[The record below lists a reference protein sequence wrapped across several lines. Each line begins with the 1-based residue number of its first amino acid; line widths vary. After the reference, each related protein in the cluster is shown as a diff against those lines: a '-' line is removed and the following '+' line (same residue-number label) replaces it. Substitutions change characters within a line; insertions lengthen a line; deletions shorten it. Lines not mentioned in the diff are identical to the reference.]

1 MNKTKKK
8 NRKKVDTVKSVNNSI
23 RTSVRK
29 LNPILKSI
37 VGKKVD
43 VAMRDLQ
50 FSAKRISKDIRKTI
64 GSAVANAENN
74 FQYDID
80 NLIVKEAYCG
90 KKIVMK
96 RFRPRAKGRAA
107 PILKPYSSVTII
119 LSEAKQMESHGQK
132 VNPVGFRLGVNS
144 GWDSVWY
151 AKKKD
156 FGNYLIED
164 FKIREY
170 IKKNVINS
178 GVAKVM
184 IERTSNKCY
193 VTIYTSRPGF
203 VIGKKGSDI
212 DKIKNNLSKFTKNEV
227 TLNIKEVK
235 KPETNAYLVAENI
248 AQQLVKRISYRR
260 AMKRAMQ
267 SCIRL
272 GAKGIKVSISGRLGG
287 NEIARTEW
295 LRDGSIPSHTL
306 RADIDYAEAEAL
318 TTYGIIGIKVW
329 IYKGEVFAKEFSQET
344 NKVTPK
350 EAKE

>member
-107 PILKPYSSVTII
+107 AIKKPFSRITVILEEK
-119 LSEAKQMESHGQK
+119 KNDKNKG
-132 VNPVGFRLGVNS
+132 
-144 GWDSVWY
+144 
-151 AKKKD
+151 AKK
-156 FGNYLIED
+156 
-164 FKIREY
+164 
-170 IKKNVINS
+170 
-178 GVAKVM
+178 
-184 IERTSNKCY
+184 
-193 VTIYTSRPGF
+193 
-203 VIGKKGSDI
+203 
-212 DKIKNNLSKFTKNEV
+212 
-227 TLNIKEVK
+227 
-235 KPETNAYLVAENI
+235 
-248 AQQLVKRISYRR
+248 
-260 AMKRAMQ
+260 
-267 SCIRL
+267 
-272 GAKGIKVSISGRLGG
+272 
-287 NEIARTEW
+287 
-295 LRDGSIPSHTL
+295 
-306 RADIDYAEAEAL
+306 
-318 TTYGIIGIKVW
+318 
-329 IYKGEVFAKEFSQET
+329 
-344 NKVTPK
+344 
-350 EAKE
+350 